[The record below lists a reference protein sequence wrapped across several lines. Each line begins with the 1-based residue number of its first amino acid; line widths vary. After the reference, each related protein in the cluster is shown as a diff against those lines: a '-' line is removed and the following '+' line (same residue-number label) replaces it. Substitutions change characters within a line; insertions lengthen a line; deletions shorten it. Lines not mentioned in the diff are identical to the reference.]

1 MATLLSSLGIG
12 FLVTVVLFI
21 TYSYVQDKRRNPAGL
36 PYPPGPKGYPIIG
49 NLLDIPNAFIYKRF
63 REMSRELDSDIIHLQ
78 VFGFHLIA
86 CNSKGVA
93 DDLLDKRS
101 SIYSDRPRLPMM
113 VELMGFG
120 WSLGFTPYNEWWKHS
135 RRLFHKHFQPS
146 AVPQFRPKKIKAA
159 HGFLQKLLD
168 SPEHFHEHMQL
179 MAGSTI
185 LDIAYGLDIRTSDDP
200 YLKRAE
206 ECLKIIDKAGNPG
219 SFLVD
224 ILPALKYVPEWMPGA
239 SFKRKAREWRGVAE
253 RFYTIPFD
261 FVKQSMADG
270 TVRSSFTSLALRD
283 ITENDDRKY
292 QEELI
297 KGLGG
302 TMYTA
307 GADTTVSI
315 LLTFFLAM
323 LMNPDAQDKAQEEI
337 DRVIGT
343 DRLPTFD
350 DEPKLPFVSA
360 LSKEVFRW
368 QQVAPFA
375 IPHRLMEDDIYNGY
389 FLPKNAIILGNAWAI
404 LHDDRLFPDP
414 FTFKPERF
422 TDPNVDPRVPAA
434 VDYAFGFGR
443 RVCPGRWM
451 AHSFIFIVVASV
463 LSTFRIE
470 KAVRDGRVVEP
481 TGAYTPGILASPEK
495 FECAIKPRSREAEGL
510 VRATATT

>member
-1 MATLLSSLGIG
+1 MGSLLNALGAGSL
-12 FLVTVVLFI
+12 LTVLALI
-21 TYSYVQDKRRNPAGL
+21 AYSYIDDRRRNPARL

-63 REMSRELDSDIIHLQ
+63 REMSREINSDLIHLQ
-78 VFGFHLIA
+78 VFGFHLIV
-86 CNSKGVA
+86 CNSKFVA

-101 SIYSDRPRLPMM
+101 SIYSDRPRFPMI

-135 RRLFHKHFQPS
+135 RKLFHKHFQPS

-159 HGFLQKLLD
+159 HGFLRKLID
-168 SPEHFHEHMQL
+168 SPELFHEHMQL

-206 ECLKIIDKAGNPG
+206 ECLQILDKAGNPG
-219 SFLVD
+219 AFFVD
-224 ILPALKYVPEWMPGA
+224 IVPALKYVPEWVPGA
-239 SFKRKAREWRGVAE
+239 SFQRKAREWRGVAE

-261 FVKQSMADG
+261 FVKDSMKDG
-270 TVRSSFTSLALRD
+270 TAKSSFTSLALRD
-283 ITENDDRKY
+283 ITEKDDRAY

-297 KGLGG
+297 KCLGG

-323 LMNPDAQDKAQEEI
+323 LMNPAAQTKAQEEI

-350 DEPKLPFVSA
+350 DEPKLPYVSA
-360 LSKEVFRW
+360 LAKEVFRW

-375 IPHRLMEDDIYNGY
+375 IPHRLMEDDVYNGY

-404 LHDDRLFPDP
+404 LHDERLFPDP
-414 FTFKPERF
+414 FTFNPERF
-422 TDPNVDPRVPAA
+422 TASDVDPRVPAA

-451 AHSFIFIVVASV
+451 AHSFVWIVVASV

-470 KAVRDGRVVEP
+470 KAVRDGRVIEP
-481 TGAYTPGILASPEK
+481 SGAFTPGILASPEK
-495 FECAIKPRSREAEGL
+495 FECSVKARSKDAEAL
-510 VRATATT
+510 VRATATP

>member
-1 MATLLSSLGIG
+1 
-12 FLVTVVLFI
+12 
-21 TYSYVQDKRRNPAGL
+21 
-36 PYPPGPKGYPIIG
+36 
-49 NLLDIPNAFIYKRF
+49 
-63 REMSRELDSDIIHLQ
+63 
-78 VFGFHLIA
+78 
-86 CNSKGVA
+86 
-93 DDLLDKRS
+93 
-101 SIYSDRPRLPMM
+101 
-113 VELMGFG
+113 MGFG

-135 RRLFHKHFQPS
+135 RKLFHRHFQPS

-159 HGFLQKLLD
+159 HGFLRKLID
-168 SPEHFHEHMQL
+168 SPERFHEHMQL

-206 ECLKIIDKAGNPG
+206 ECLGIIDKAGNPG

-224 ILPALKYVPEWMPGA
+224 IVPPLKYVPEWMPGA

-261 FVKQSMADG
+261 FVKQSMQEGNAK
-270 TVRSSFTSLALRD
+270 SSFTSLALRD
-283 ITENDDRKY
+283 ITEKDDRAY

-323 LMNPDAQDKAQEEI
+323 LMNPDAQTKAQEEI

-350 DEPKLPFVSA
+350 DESKLPYVSA

-375 IPHRLMEDDIYNGY
+375 IPHRLMEDDFYNGY
-389 FLPKNAIILGNAWAI
+389 FLPKNSIVLGNAWAI

-422 TDPNVDPRVPAA
+422 IGPDVDPRVHPA

-451 AHSFIFIVVASV
+451 AHAFVWVVVASV
-463 LSTFRIE
+463 LSAFRIE
-470 KAVRDGRVVEP
+470 KAVRDGRVIEP
-481 TGAYTPGILASPEK
+481 TGAFTPGILSSPEK
-495 FECAIKPRSREAEGL
+495 FECSVKPRSKDAEAL
-510 VRATATT
+510 VHSTSTA

>member
-12 FLVTVVLFI
+12 FLVTVVFFFA
-21 TYSYVQDKRRNPAGL
+21 YSYIQDKRRNPAGL
-36 PYPPGPKGYPIIG
+36 PYPPSPKGYPIIG
-49 NLLDIPNAFIYKRF
+49 NLFDIPSAFIYKRF
-63 REMSRELDSDIIHLQ
+63 REMSRELNSDIIHLQ
-78 VFGFHLIA
+78 VFGFHLIV

-120 WSLGFTPYNEWWKHS
+120 WSLGFTPYNEWWKNS

-168 SPEHFHEHMQL
+168 APEHFHEHMQL

-206 ECLKIIDKAGNPG
+206 ECLKIIDQAGNPG

-224 ILPALKYVPEWMPGA
+224 IFPALKYVPEWMPGA

-261 FVKQSMADG
+261 FVKQSMAEG
-270 TVRSSFTSLALRD
+270 TAKSSFTSLALRD
-283 ITENDDRKY
+283 ITENDDRSY

-315 LLTFFLAM
+315 ILTFFLAM
-323 LMNPDAQDKAQEEI
+323 LMNPAAQDQAQEEI

-343 DRLPTFD
+343 DRLPTFE
-350 DEPKLPFVSA
+350 DESKLPFVSA

-389 FLPKNAIILGNAWAI
+389 FLPKNSIILGNAWAI

-422 TDPNVDPRVPAA
+422 NGSNVDPRVPAA

-470 KAVRDGRVVEP
+470 KAVRDGRVNEP
-481 TGAYTPGILASPEK
+481 TGAFTPGILASPEK
-495 FECAIKPRSREAEGL
+495 FECTIKPRSMEAEAL

>member
-1 MATLLSSLGIG
+1 MATLLNSLGVG
-12 FLVTVVLFI
+12 FLVTVVLVFV
-21 TYSYVQDKRRNPAGL
+21 YSYVQDKRRNPGGL

-49 NLLDIPNAFIYKRF
+49 NLFDIPSVFIYKRF
-63 REMSRELDSDIIHLQ
+63 LEMSRELNSDIVHLQ

-101 SIYSDRPRLPMM
+101 SIYSDRPRMPMI

-135 RRLFHKHFQPS
+135 RQLFHKDFQPS
-146 AVPQFRPKKIKAA
+146 AVPQFRPKMLKAA
-159 HGFLQKLLD
+159 HGFLQRLLD
-168 SPEHFHEHMQL
+168 SPEHFQEHIQL

-206 ECLKIIDKAGNPG
+206 ECLQILDTAANPG
-219 SFLVD
+219 TFLVD
-224 ILPALKYVPEWMPGA
+224 IIPALKYVPEWVPGA
-239 SFKRKAREWRGVAE
+239 SFKRRAREWRSVAE

-261 FVKQSMADG
+261 SVKQSMTDG
-270 TVRSSFTSLALRD
+270 KAKSSFTSLALHD

-292 QEELI
+292 QEDLI
-297 KGLGG
+297 KCLGG
-302 TMYTA
+302 TMYTS
-307 GADTTVSI
+307 GTDMTVSL

-323 LMNPDAQDKAQEEI
+323 LMNPVAQDRAQEEI
-337 DRVIGT
+337 DRVVGT

-350 DEPKLPFVSA
+350 DEPNLPFVSA
-360 LSKEVFRW
+360 MSKEAFRW

-375 IPHRLMEDDIYNGY
+375 IPHRLMEDDVYNGY
-389 FLPKNAIILGNAWAI
+389 FLPKNTIVLGNAWAI

-414 FTFKPERF
+414 FAFEPERF

-434 VDYAFGFGR
+434 VDYAFGFGQ

-451 AHSFIFIVVASV
+451 AHSLVFIIVASV

-470 KAVRDGRVVEP
+470 RAVRDGRVIEP
-481 TGAYTPGILASPEK
+481 SGSYTPGILASPEK
-495 FECAIKPRSREAEGL
+495 FECTIKPRSREAEAL
-510 VRATATT
+510 VRATATS

>member
-1 MATLLSSLGIG
+1 MATLLSSLGVG
-12 FLVTVVLFI
+12 FLVTVVLFFA
-21 TYSYVQDKRRNPAGL
+21 YSYVQDKRRNPAGL

-49 NLLDIPNAFIYKRF
+49 NLFDIPSVFIYKRF
-63 REMSRELDSDIIHLQ
+63 REMSRELNSDIIHLQ
-78 VFGFHLIA
+78 VFGFHLIS

-101 SIYSDRPRLPMM
+101 SIYSDRPRLPMI

-146 AVPQFRPKKIKAA
+146 AVPQFRPKKLKAA
-159 HGFLQKLLD
+159 HGFLQKLL
-168 SPEHFHEHMQL
+168 EV
-179 MAGSTI
+179 AGSTI

-206 ECLKIIDKAGNPG
+206 ECLAILDKAGNPG

-224 ILPALKYVPEWMPGA
+224 IIPALKYVPEWMPGA

-270 TVRSSFTSLALRD
+270 TAKSSFTSLALRD
-283 ITENDDRKY
+283 ITENDDRAY

-297 KGLGG
+297 KSLGG
-302 TMYTA
+302 TMYT
-307 GADTTVSI
+307 VSLI
-315 LLTFFLAM
+315 LTFFLAM
-323 LMNPDAQDKAQEEI
+323 LMNPAAQAKAQEEI

-375 IPHRLMEDDIYNGY
+375 IPHRLMEDDVYNGY
-389 FLPKNAIILGNAWAI
+389 FLPKNSIILGNAWAI

-451 AHSFIFIVVASV
+451 AHSFIFIVVAS
-463 LSTFRIE
+463 
-470 KAVRDGRVVEP
+470 AVRDGRVIEP

-495 FECAIKPRSREAEGL
+495 FECTIKPRSREAEAL